1 MNAHLLALGSVLVVN
16 MNKDSEIKK
25 KKIEV
30 KMRKSEIKDMFGGLR
45 VEIKNAELLRA
56 FYL

>member
-25 KKIEV
+25 KKNRGKDEEERNKGYV
-30 KMRKSEIKDMFGGLR
+30 WRTKSGD
-45 VEIKNAELLRA
+45 
-56 FYL
+56 

>member
-16 MNKDSEIKK
+16 MNKDCEIK

-30 KMRKSEIKDMFGGLR
+30 KMRKSEIKDIFGGLR